1 MLFGAPSLCWV
12 FGYLERW
19 VLYDKSIVFVA
30 GFPVLVDSLKMKSG
44 LVLPPTSV
52 TCDKKYKKPLFS
64 RAETI

>member
-1 MLFGAPSLCWV
+1 MPFGAPSLCWV

-30 GFPVLVDSLKMKSG
+30 GFPVLVDSLKRKSG

-64 RAETI
+64 RAETT

>member
-1 MLFGAPSLCWV
+1 MLSGAPSLCWV

-30 GFPVLVDSLKMKSG
+30 GFPVLVDSLKRKSG

-52 TCDKKYKKPLFS
+52 TCDKNYKKPLFS
-64 RAETI
+64 MAETT

>member
-30 GFPVLVDSLKMKSG
+30 GPVLADLLKMKSG

-52 TCDKKYKKPLFS
+52 TCDKNYKKSLLS
-64 RAETI
+64 RAETT